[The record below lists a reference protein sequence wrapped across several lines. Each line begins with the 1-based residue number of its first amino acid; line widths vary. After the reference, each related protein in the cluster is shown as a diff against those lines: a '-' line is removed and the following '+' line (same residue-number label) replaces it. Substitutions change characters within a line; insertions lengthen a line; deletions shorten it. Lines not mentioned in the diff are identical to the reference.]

1 MMAAT
6 AAEEMGEI
14 HPNSENNFTSLSLK
28 ITRRNQDRPW
38 KLRFIY
44 LQCYFVSVA
53 SILGTGILGLPVTI
67 AHSGLQPFLVS
78 FVIGFLMQAL
88 LIYLFIDLL
97 QRCRVAQ
104 LETLKLSGTES
115 ILMQYVGDRD
125 SVLNTAEEEEET
137 EDADRGLLSKNNR
150 ENPEE
155 ECVPNLHILGVL
167 FLSKYMSYAFNLLL
181 VFQFISIGISYVLA
195 GSESYAELLHI
206 SYVYVIPFFTWIL
219 ALGILLAQVVIQ
231 PVTSLLTLLK
241 GILLMVTVA
250 VTFVVGSEVKQEISN
265 DFSYVGK
272 PFLMGTVALGGVVN
286 VMPFLF
292 SEISHNKSQIMW
304 FRRAIIGGLT
314 TCAVLNILWCWAV
327 LKIVPQ
333 MTVRKVLEDEISNN
347 SMTFSQVTVPVYT
360 FIYSNISLEESEK
373 LGEIATIPLT
383 KIIIE
388 QHHQFAWVAWFTEIF
403 IAISITV
410 SFLVLG
416 STIKHTF
423 EGWVNSLWS
432 GKLTEL
438 SENCEKSLPQLQ
450 KCCTLKSVVH
460 GCTCLVAFGIIFIV
474 AESDPKGFVVM
485 LDKVASFT
493 LNLEAGL
500 FMFLMLR
507 KSRSEPFIHFSVP
520 LPVSER
526 LFTLHWVLPV
536 YFLFAVGYDIFQSM
550 GEVAESWI
558 QTQSNTSRGEVKLT
572 QEH

>member
-1 MMAAT
+1 
-6 AAEEMGEI
+6 
-14 HPNSENNFTSLSLK
+14 
-28 ITRRNQDRPW
+28 
-38 KLRFIY
+38 
-44 LQCYFVSVA
+44 
-53 SILGTGILGLPVTI
+53 
-67 AHSGLQPFLVS
+67 
-78 FVIGFLMQAL
+78 MQAL

>member
-1 MMAAT
+1 MAT
-6 AAEEMGEI
+6 AAEEIGQI
-14 HPNSENNFTSLSLK
+14 TPNSENNFTALSLK
-28 ITRRNQDRPW
+28 ITRKNQDRPW

-53 SILGTGILGLPVTI
+53 SILGTGILGLPVTV

-78 FVIGFLMQAL
+78 FVIGFFMQAL

-104 LETLKLSGTES
+104 LETFKLSGTES
-115 ILMQYVGDRD
+115 ILMQDVGDRD

-137 EDADRGLLSKNNR
+137 EDADRGLLSKNKG

-155 ECVPNLHILGVL
+155 EYVPNLHILGVL

-181 VFQFISIGISYVLA
+181 VFQFIAIGISYVLA

-241 GILLMVTVA
+241 GTLLIVTVA

-304 FRRAIIGGLT
+304 FRRAVIGGLT

-333 MTVRKVLEDEISNN
+333 MSVRKVLEDEILNN

-360 FIYSNISLEESEK
+360 FIYSNISLEEGLWVQSQV
-373 LGEIATIPLT
+373 GDTAAVPLS

-388 QHHQFAWVAWFTEIF
+388 HHHQFAWVAWFTEIF
-403 IAISITV
+403 IV

-432 GKLTEL
+432 RKLTEL
-438 SENCEKSLPQLQ
+438 SDNWEKALPQLQ

-460 GCTCLVAFGIIFIV
+460 GCTCLVAFGIIFIA

-500 FMFLMLR
+500 FVFLMLR

-526 LFTLHWVLPV
+526 LFTLHLTLPV
-536 YFLFAVGYDIFQSM
+536 YFIFAVGYDIFQSM

-558 QTQSNTSRGEVKLT
+558 QTQSNTSRGEVQLM
-572 QEH
+572 QEP